1 MQNGKEPFRPLTRMG
16 FALNDRHSPTI
27 YGQRIRFAGRWL
39 IDGAKFLSPI
49 ILPCPAK
56 RVSVSSV
63 VHDSRTATCTPGKPP
78 TVMKYHAEDTSML
91 NGPRWSSR
99 FRVGFADHGSVSFGR
114 AVSMRPPQNHQGRA
128 VSLKPPRGWRGR
140 AVSTKPPPPP
150 SGISQSNEYGRASP
164 ETMPKTMSR

>member
-1 MQNGKEPFRPLTRMG
+1 MTRSMQNGKEPLRPLTRMG

-39 IDGAKFLSPI
+39 MDSAKFLFPI

-78 TVMKYHAEDTSML
+78 TVMKYHAEDTSTL
-91 NGPRWSSR
+91 NGPRWSNR
-99 FRVGFADHGSVSFGR
+99 FRVGRAEPDAASFGR
-114 AVSMRPPQNHQGRA
+114 AVSM
-128 VSLKPPRGWRGR
+128 KPPWVPTRSVP
-140 AVSTKPPPPP
+140 ALSTCTNDTILLRRYPLNLLNPLTLLNLLNK
-150 SGISQSNEYGRASP
+150 SNQSE
-164 ETMPKTMSR
+164 

>member
-1 MQNGKEPFRPLTRMG
+1 MTRSMQNGKEPLRPLTRMG

-39 IDGAKFLSPI
+39 INGAKFLSPN

-78 TVMKYHAEDTSML
+78 TVMKYHAEDTSTL
-91 NGPRWSSR
+91 NGPRWFNR
-99 FRVGFADHGSVSFGR
+99 FRVGRAEPDAASFGR
-114 AVSMRPPQNHQGRA
+114 AVSM
-128 VSLKPPRGWRGR
+128 
-140 AVSTKPPPPP
+140 KPPPPP

-164 ETMPKTMSR
+164 ETTSKTMSR